1 MIRFTLAIVA
11 MVMLSGLASMT
22 AAAQG
27 ASDGLTA
34 QQQRAVMQEGHD
46 AYARGLQLRNTDP
59 SQAVSAFD
67 RAIDRYS
74 VLIDDG
80 LVNGP
85 LLYDLG
91 NAKVQAGRIGPAI
104 ATYLR
109 ASRLMPGDARLAE
122 NLAHAR
128 AQVRTHVRAGGSEAV
143 LDRVLFW
150 HDDWSPTARLVLF
163 GLAWCAL
170 WSLLLIRC
178 WRRVPGFRTS
188 VAGAAVVSVALGT
201 SVMWPYLV
209 GQSATGVLVQDNV
222 TVRKGDSEAFEQR
235 FQEPLHQ
242 GVEFRVLESRPQWL
256 HIELPDGQ
264 DGWVPRDAAQV
275 VGAYRPPGMTTLA
288 GQAND
293 PAQS

>member
-1 MIRFTLAIVA
+1 MPIRAIVA
-11 MVMLSGLASMT
+11 LIMLLGLART
-22 AAAQG
+22 TIAD
-27 ASDGLTA
+27 ASTQVGLTTD
-34 QQQRAVMQEGHD
+34 QQRAVLREGHD
-46 AYARGLQLRNTDP
+46 AYTNGLRLRTTDP
-59 SQAVSAFD
+59 SQAVTAFE

-80 LVNGP
+80 LANGP

-91 NAKVQAGRIGPAI
+91 NAKVQAGQIGPAI

-143 LDRVLFW
+143 LDRMLFW
-150 HDDWSPTARLVLF
+150 HRDWSPTAKLVLF
-163 GLAWCAL
+163 GLSWCAL
-170 WSLLLIRC
+170 WGLLLVRC
-178 WRRVPGFRTS
+178 WRRIPGFRTS
-188 VAGAAVVSVALGT
+188 VAGAAVLSAALGA
-201 SVMWPYLV
+201 SVLWPVLV
-209 GQSATGVLVQDNV
+209 GASPIGVLVQDNV
-222 TVRKGDSEAFEQR
+222 IVRKGDSEAFEQR
-235 FQEPLHQ
+235 FEEPIHQ

-275 VGAYRPPGMTTLA
+275 VGAHRPQAITTLA
-288 GQAND
+288 GRRAETH
-293 PAQS
+293 SS